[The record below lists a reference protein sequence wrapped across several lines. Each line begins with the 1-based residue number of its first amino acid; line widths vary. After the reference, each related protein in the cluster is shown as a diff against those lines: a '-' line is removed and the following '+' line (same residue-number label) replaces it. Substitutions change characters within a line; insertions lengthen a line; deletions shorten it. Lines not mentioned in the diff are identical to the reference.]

1 MPAKTF
7 ASAPNR
13 KVTLDARPDR
23 PDIRDRPYMPPLRA
37 LPPSSPPAAWIT
49 DFLPTYQQW
58 KLVLD
63 QGTEGA
69 CTGFGLAAVIN
80 YLYFRQ
86 SIEAAALSDG
96 KAARSKPVS
105 TRMLYHLA
113 RLYDEWP
120 GEDYDGSS
128 CRGAMKGWFH
138 HGVCEDALWPYK
150 PKGSQK
156 PSFVAPAAGWA
167 RDAAQR
173 PLGAYYRIT
182 RSSIADM
189 QAAIHEVGAIYV
201 SAKVHEGWSEAN
213 LKPAPAASLT
223 LASVPTVPW
232 SSAAAITGGHA
243 FAIVGY
249 DIDGFIVQ
257 NSWGAGWGLH
267 GFARLTYADWL
278 ANGSDAWVAVMGA
291 PVNGLAPSSIL
302 SSSRTISALAP
313 ELGRGLAN
321 GATAA
326 AASTS
331 AVASVVDTETITKHV
346 VVLGNGGRPVQ
357 IRLDAADAASAVQ
370 DVAFTWPKE
379 YFRKNPGL
387 KPRIAIYKH
396 GGLNDL
402 AAGLAR
408 AKIMAPAFLDNEVY
422 PIFVAWQSGFLD
434 ALGDILA
441 GRFESDLAP
450 NANVLKDIAQGIT
463 DASDRLLETA
473 TAPLAS
479 AIWGKIK
486 DNATGASEAGGGV
499 RLLIEGLARLAR
511 DIPGLEIHA
520 VGHSAGA
527 VMCGASLAPLVKC
540 KLAYK
545 TVSLYAPA
553 CTVGFAND
561 TYLAQAG
568 KAFRAADC
576 VFDVLSNDNERADTV
591 GPYRKSLLYFVSR
604 ACERHKTPLLG
615 LEAAWNKAFDK
626 DDLFIDT
633 GGGKNRDV
641 ERWRN
646 QWNGPKPA
654 VLTAENVEVNTRT
667 KATVGSVHGC
677 FDNWVDCVSRSIRR
691 IRGAPLK
698 KPIVSLEGF

>member
-7 ASAPNR
+7 ASAPER

-37 LPPSSPPAAWIT
+37 LPPSSPPATWIT
-49 DFLPTYQQW
+49 DYLPLYQKW
-58 KLVLD
+58 ELVLD

-80 YLYFRQ
+80 YLNFRQ
-86 SIEAAALSDG
+86 SIMNADG
-96 KAARSKPVS
+96 ANAKHKPTKPVS
-105 TRMLYHLA
+105 MRMLYHLA

-138 HGVCEDALWPYK
+138 HGVCAEELWQYK
-150 PKGSQK
+150 PKGSKK
-156 PSFVAPAAGWA
+156 PSFLDPTSGWD

-182 RSSIADM
+182 RTSIADM
-189 QAAIHEVGAIYV
+189 QAALHEVGAIYV
-201 SAKVHEGWSEAN
+201 SASVHDGWSAAS
-213 LKPAPAASLT
+213 LKPAPAATLT

-232 SSAAAITGGHA
+232 TKGSRITGGHA

-257 NSWGAGWGLH
+257 NSWGTTWGLH
-267 GFARLTYADWL
+267 GFARMTYADWL

-291 PVNGLAPSSIL
+291 PVNGVAPSSIL
-302 SSSRTISALAP
+302 SSSRTVSALAP
-313 ELGRGLAN
+313 ELGRGLSN

-331 AVASVVDTETITKHV
+331 AIATAVDSETITKHV

-357 IRLDAADAASAVQ
+357 IRLDAANASAAV
-370 DVAFTWPKE
+370 DNVAFKWPKE
-379 YFRKNPGL
+379 HFSRHPGL
-387 KPRIAIYKH
+387 RPRIAVYMH

-402 AAGLAR
+402 SAGLAR
-408 AKIMAPAFLDNEVY
+408 AKIMAPAFLNNEVY
-422 PIFVAWQSGFLD
+422 PIFVAWQSGFID
-434 ALGDILA
+434 SIGDLLE
-441 GRFESDLAP
+441 GRFDSDLAP
-450 NANVLKDIAQGIT
+450 NANILKDIAEGIT
-463 DASDRLLETA
+463 DASDRLLEVT
-473 TAPLAS
+473 TAPLAG

-486 DNATGASEAGGGV
+486 DNATGASEASGGV
-499 RLLIEGLARLAR
+499 RLLIEGLARLAK

-527 VMCGASLAPLVKC
+527 VMCGASLAPLVKS

-553 CTVGFAND
+553 CTVQFANN
-561 TYLAQAG
+561 TFLAQAG

-576 VFDVLSNDNERADTV
+576 TFDILSNDNEREDSV
-591 GPYRKSLLYFVSR
+591 GPYRKSLLYYVSR

-615 LEAAWNKAFDK
+615 LEAAWKPAFDK
-626 DDLFIDT
+626 DDLFMDT
-633 GGGKNRDV
+633 GGGKNRDI
-641 ERWRN
+641 EQWRKQWKGPQPRW
-646 QWNGPKPA
+646 
-654 VLTAENVEVNTRT
+654 LTEENVEVNTKT
-667 KATVGSVHGC
+667 KATVQSVHGC
-677 FDNWVDCVSRSIRR
+677 FDNWVDCVSRTIKR
-691 IRGAPLK
+691 IRGGDLK